1 MRKNL
6 ICFFIL
12 FVPFF
17 SFSQEKLQI
26 NSITIKGNKITKEEI
41 ILRELTFQKGDA
53 VSKEILDEKIK
64 ESEENLTNLMLF
76 NFSEISADIEVA
88 KANIT
93 IEIVERWYIWSYPI
107 IELSERNFNVWW
119 NEFKESNYSDFSRMN
134 YGVFLVWENFRGKNE
149 LLKIKYRRGFKEHY
163 LFNYE
168 IPYFNT
174 EKTIGIN
181 AFAQLFRRKK
191 SFYKTLDNKL
201 VYYENNRDY
210 TTKDFEL
217 ELDVLYRKDTRHKHK
232 LKLHYLQSNIADS
245 IAYRNPNYLNN
256 KEKNGSYFKATYQFV
271 NEQRDYV
278 EYPLHGHYLHF
289 ELTKHFAGTS
299 PVQHFEAMVK
309 VEKHIEIQN
318 KLFIG
323 SSFMTKISSDDY
335 QPYFAQKAL
344 GFDDYVRTYEY
355 YVVDGQHFLL
365 SKTAIK
371 YELIG
376 KTNFEIPYV
385 KMSQFKKAHYS
396 LYLSVFT
403 DFGYVYVMD
412 KQNLEEN
419 NLTNTL
425 LFGRGISI
433 DYITYYDKL
442 LRIEYGINRLGEKG
456 IFLHFTN
463 PF

>member
-53 VSKEILDEKIK
+53 ISKEILDKKIK

-76 NFSEISADIEVA
+76 NFSEISADIEAA

-93 IEIVERWYIWSYPI
+93 IEIVERWYIWPYPI

-201 VYYENNRDY
+201 IYYENNKDY

-245 IAYRNPNYLNN
+245 WIN
-256 KEKNGSYFKATYQFV
+256 KRWT
-271 NEQRDYV
+271 
-278 EYPLHGHYLHF
+278 
-289 ELTKHFAGTS
+289 
-299 PVQHFEAMVK
+299 
-309 VEKHIEIQN
+309 
-318 KLFIG
+318 
-323 SSFMTKISSDDY
+323 
-335 QPYFAQKAL
+335 
-344 GFDDYVRTYEY
+344 
-355 YVVDGQHFLL
+355 
-365 SKTAIK
+365 
-371 YELIG
+371 
-376 KTNFEIPYV
+376 
-385 KMSQFKKAHYS
+385 
-396 LYLSVFT
+396 
-403 DFGYVYVMD
+403 
-412 KQNLEEN
+412 
-419 NLTNTL
+419 LTN
-425 LFGRGISI
+425 
-433 DYITYYDKL
+433 
-442 LRIEYGINRLGEKG
+442 
-456 IFLHFTN
+456 
-463 PF
+463 

>member
-26 NSITIKGNKITKEEI
+26 NSITIKGNKITKEAI

-64 ESEENLTNLMLF
+64 ESEENLTNLLLF
-76 NFSEISADIEVA
+76 NFSEISADIEAA

-93 IEIVERWYIWSYPI
+93 IEIVERWYIWPYPI

-119 NEFKESNYSDFSRMN
+119 NEFKESSYSDFSRMN

-149 LLKIKYRRGFKEHY
+149 LLKIKYRKGFKEHY
-163 LFNYE
+163 LFRYE
-168 IPYFNT
+168 IPYFNK
-174 EKTIGIN
+174 EKTIGIS
-181 AFAQLFRRKK
+181 AFVQQFRRKK
-191 SFYKTLDNKL
+191 SFYNTIDNKL
-201 VYYENNRDY
+201 LYYENGDKY
-210 TTKDFEL
+210 TTKDSEFQITI
-217 ELDVLYRKDTRHKHK
+217 LYRKNTRNKHK
-232 LKLHYLQSNIADS
+232 LRLNYLQSNIADS
-245 IAYRNPNYLNN
+245 IKSYNPDYL
-256 KEKNGSYFKATYQFV
+256 KNGKLKGDYFQINYQYA

-278 EYPLHGHYLHF
+278 HYPLHGHYLHF
-289 ELTKHFAGTS
+289 ELTKNFGGSS
-299 PVQHFEAMVK
+299 PVNHFEAMAK
-309 VEKHIEIQN
+309 AEKYIEIQN
-318 KLFIG
+318 RLFIA
-323 SSFMTKISSDDY
+323 SSFKAKVSSDGY
-335 QPYFAQKAL
+335 QPYFAQKGL

-355 YVVDGQHFLL
+355 YVVDGQNYWL

-385 KMSQFKKAHYS
+385 KMPQFKKAHYS
-396 LYLSVFT
+396 LYFSVFT
-403 DFGYVYVMD
+403 DLGYVID
-412 KQNLEEN
+412 SQNNEN
-419 NLTNTL
+419 NELSNQL
-425 LFGRGISI
+425 LFGRGISL
-433 DYITYYDKL
+433 DYVTYYDKM

>member
-12 FVPFF
+12 LVPFF
-17 SFSQEKLQI
+17 SFSQEQLQI
-26 NSITIKGNKITKEEI
+26 NSIIIKGNKITKEEI
-41 ILRELTFQKGDA
+41 ILRELAFQKGD
-53 VSKEILDEKIK
+53 VVRKKILDEKIK
-64 ESEENLTNLMLF
+64 KSEENLTNLMLF
-76 NFSEISADIEVA
+76 NFSEISTDIEAGKV
-88 KANIT
+88 NIT
-93 IEIVERWYIWSYPI
+93 IEIVERWYIWPYPI

-119 NEFKESNYSDFSRMN
+119 DEFKKSNYSDFYRIN
-134 YGVFLVWENFRGKNE
+134 YGMFLVWENFRGKNE

-174 EKTIGIN
+174 KKTIGIN

-201 VYYENNRDY
+201 IYYENNKDY

-245 IAYRNPNYLNN
+245 IAYLNPNYLKNN
-256 KEKNGSYFKATYQFV
+256 KKTGSYLKATYQFI

-278 EYPLHGHYLHF
+278 EYPLHGHYFHF
-289 ELTKHFAGTS
+289 EVTKYFAGTS

-309 VEKHIEIQN
+309 AEKHIEIQHR
-318 KLFIG
+318 LFIG
-323 SSFMTKISSDDY
+323 SSFMAKISSDDY

-344 GFDDYVRTYEY
+344 GFDDYARTYEY
-355 YVVDGQHFLL
+355 YVVDGQKFWL

-396 LYLSVFT
+396 LYFSVFT
-403 DFGYVYVMD
+403 DFGYVMD
-412 KQNLEEN
+412 NQNLEEN

>member
-53 VSKEILDEKIK
+53 VSKEKLDEKIK

-76 NFSEISADIEVA
+76 NFSEISADIEAA

-93 IEIVERWYIWSYPI
+93 IEIVERWYIWPYPI

-245 IAYRNPNYLNN
+245 IAYFNPNYLKNN
-256 KEKNGSYFKATYQFV
+256 EKNGSYFKATYQFI

-289 ELTKHFAGTS
+289 ELTKRFAGTS
-299 PVQHFEAMVK
+299 PVQHFEAMAK
-309 VEKHIEIQN
+309 AEKHIEIQN
-318 KLFIG
+318 RLFIG

-355 YVVDGQHFLL
+355 YVVDGQNFWL

-396 LYLSVFT
+396 LYFSVFT
-403 DFGYVYVMD
+403 DFGYVMD
-412 KQNLEEN
+412 NQNLEEN

-425 LFGRGISI
+425 LFGRGIGI

>member
-12 FVPFF
+12 FIPFL
-17 SFSQEKLQI
+17 SFSQDKLQI
-26 NSITIKGNKITKEEI
+26 NTITIKGNKITKEEI
-41 ILRELTFQKGDA
+41 ILRELTFQKKD
-53 VSKEILDEKIK
+53 VLSKKILDEKIK

-76 NFSEISADIEVA
+76 NFSEINTEIEA
-88 KANIT
+88 SKANIT
-93 IEIVERWYIWSYPI
+93 IKIVERWYIWPYPI
-107 IELSERNFNVWW
+107 IELSERNLNVWW
-119 NEFKESNYSDFSRMN
+119 NEFQASNYSDLSRMN
-134 YGVFLVWENFRGKNE
+134 YGMFLVWENFRGKNE
-149 LLKIKYRRGFKEHY
+149 LLRIKYRRGFKEHY

-168 IPYFNT
+168 IPYFDT
-174 EKTIGIN
+174 KKTIGIN
-181 AFAQLFRRKK
+181 TFVQLFRRKK
-191 SFYKTLDNKL
+191 SFYKTLNNKL
-201 VYYENNRDY
+201 VYYENNKDY

-217 ELDVLYRKDTRHKHK
+217 ELDISYRKDIRQKHK
-232 LKLHYLQSNIADS
+232 LRLHYFQSNISDS
-245 IAYRNPNYLNN
+245 IAYFNPNYLRNN
-256 KEKNGSYFKATYQFV
+256 GKNGSYFKATYQFV

-278 EYPLHGHYLHF
+278 EYPLYGHYFCL

-299 PVQHFEAMVK
+299 PVQHFEVMTKA
-309 VEKHIEIQN
+309 EKHIEIQN
-318 KLFIG
+318 RLFIG
-323 SSFMTKISSDDY
+323 SSFMAKISSNDY
-335 QPYFAQKAL
+335 QPYFSQKAL
-344 GFDDYVRTYEY
+344 GFDNYVRTYEY
-355 YVVDGQHFLL
+355 YVVDGQNFWL

-371 YELIG
+371 YSLIE

-396 LYLSVFT
+396 LYISVFT
-403 DFGYVYVMD
+403 DFGYVMD
-412 KQNLEEN
+412 NQNFEEN

-442 LRIEYGINRLGEKG
+442 LRIEYGINKLGEKG